1 MLEDDTHYGE
11 KISRAFEKCCTG
23 RGRPASTVASV
34 FLLTS
39 EEAGHYNMSIIPQF
53 TNVVTDV
60 PVGQGRFPKLTR
72 VVDVPV
78 QQSNT
83 RR

>member
-11 KISRAFEKCCTG
+11 KIPGAFEKCCTG
-23 RGRPASTVASV
+23 RGRQESIVASV

-39 EEAGHYNMSIIPQF
+39 EEVGHYNMSIIPRF

-60 PVGQGRFPKLTR
+60 LVGQGRFPKLTR

-78 QQSNT
+78 QQTNA